1 MGHQNAHYLKL
12 KGKTYYFSRRV
23 PKPLQA
29 YTSVTRVE
37 LCLRTSVKSSALRQ
51 SMLLNADLEDQ
62 WSILRRQSL
71 SKKLQKIF
79 GTKAQDLRP
88 AYSSVTYEGPKL
100 SAALETYLRLKGAGR
115 PNTFE
120 TGSRRAVG
128 YLLDVTADKPI
139 DAFFR
144 SEANALREYL
154 RGRGLAQESIARN
167 LTSIRAVVNFVLKE
181 EGLPPNQ
188 AFSGVY
194 LGEPESKKKRYV
206 PTLQELKKLQ
216 LLCRKADD
224 ELRWLLALISDTGLR
239 LSEALGLCREDVV
252 LEGETSYIRIEPKP
266 WRRLKTSESQRDVPL
281 VGAAL
286 WAVERA
292 MDQVETK
299 FLFPAYCSTAAV
311 KSNSASASLN
321 KWLKTNVSK
330 EAVVHSM
337 RHLMRDRLRQ
347 VGCPSEV
354 IDAIGGWAQRSI
366 GEKYGSG
373 YDLAHT
379 ATWLKRCVEGEY

>member
-1 MGHQNAHYLKL
+1 L
-12 KGKTYYFSRRV
+12 
-23 PKPLQA
+23 
-29 YTSVTRVE
+29 
-37 LCLRTSVKSSALRQ
+37 
-51 SMLLNADLEDQ
+51 
-62 WSILRRQSL
+62 
-71 SKKLQKIF
+71 
-79 GTKAQDLRP
+79 
-88 AYSSVTYEGPKL
+88 VTYEGPKL

-115 PNTFE
+115 PTTFE
-120 TGSRRAVG
+120 TGSRRAIG

-139 DAFFR
+139 DAFVR

-154 RGRGLAQESIARN
+154 RGRGLAQDSIARN

-194 LGEPESKKKRYV
+194 LGEPENKKKRYV
-206 PTLQELKKLQ
+206 PTVQELKKLQ
-216 LLCRKADD
+216 LFCQEADD

-252 LEGETSYIRIEPKP
+252 LEGETPYIRIEPKP

-373 YDLAHT
+373 YDLANK
-379 ATWLKRCVEGEY
+379 ATWLERCVEGEC